1 MTPEETTVRVMKLF
15 KDEHLPC
22 EEIDRSL
29 QLPRGLSHDIIVE
42 EWRVEKDRALK
53 KKRRWSDG
61 EE

>member
-1 MTPEETTVRVMKLF
+1 MTPEETTVMVMKMF

-29 QLPRGLSHDIIVE
+29 QLPCGLSHDIIVE

-53 KKRRWSDG
+53 KKRR
-61 EE
+61 